1 MLQYKNN
8 KPYIEGVLIDDI
20 IKTQVTPIYI
30 YSQNRIEKNYTAL
43 KNNLVGDIFYSVK
56 ANSNHNLSLILKT
69 KSDLKWIS
77 VIEKS

>member
-30 YSQNRIEKNYTAL
+30 YSQKRIEKIIMN
-43 KNNLVGDIFYSVK
+43 
-56 ANSNHNLSLILKT
+56 
-69 KSDLKWIS
+69 
-77 VIEKS
+77 